1 MVYKGYNGKLIMLC
15 DSFIK
20 VEDVT
25 IRTDFSQPCSF
36 TNLQIVFINLRGPDL
51 PFEYNPWLKAST
63 FFGSWKTVPFY
74 TFRQASEI
82 SAKAT
87 SKCNPQTY

>member
-25 IRTDFSQPCSF
+25 IRTDFSHPCSF